1 MRSDNRERFIMELD
15 DSTREDAHAILA
27 DAQLQLPRR
36 FILASTERIWWRS
49 GTTVMAAPTEHSRS
63 LTLITAMKRAKC
75 PEGSAPIGWIFRALY
90 ASIAFKLRESAPCAI
105 LALDTRVHVPAG
117 FPNYIEVTAVGTVV
131 KLPPLT
137 STIAASMRDR
147 AASAEL
153 SMYSPPRLPPRS
165 RAATERAA
173 AVPPSSDAT
182 SLKAKAGAAA
192 AAAAAA
198 HTQTTTT
205 STTTTSTTTT
215 STTGGHDSFGST
227 ESSTSSSEGDSGG
240 DDSDSDDLLEQLG
253 LLPRAT
259 LGEIA
264 GATTLAELE
273 RIPMNMNVQVSHATT
288 TVVVSSVDSSR
299 RFVELTPLSYVPG
312 AIVVSYIGRVTLHF
326 IREGTSKRGEEL
338 ELHDFFSQFIAEAN
352 AAMRS
357 HVAALGGDALVCYRM
372 HHRGE
377 SGDHKTAGDS
387 VYCMLT
393 VSGDAVRSRPRV

>member
-198 HTQTTTT
+198 AAHTQ
-205 STTTTSTTTT
+205 TTTTSTTTT

>member
-1 MRSDNRERFIMELD
+1 MRSDNRKRFIMELD

-182 SLKAKAGAAA
+182 SVKAKAGA

-205 STTTTSTTTT
+205 STTTTSTYV
-215 STTGGHDSFGST
+215 
-227 ESSTSSSEGDSGG
+227 
-240 DDSDSDDLLEQLG
+240 LLFYYYC
-253 LLPRAT
+253 T
-259 LGEIA
+259 L
-264 GATTLAELE
+264 
-273 RIPMNMNVQVSHATT
+273 
-288 TVVVSSVDSSR
+288 
-299 RFVELTPLSYVPG
+299 
-312 AIVVSYIGRVTLHF
+312 
-326 IREGTSKRGEEL
+326 
-338 ELHDFFSQFIAEAN
+338 
-352 AAMRS
+352 
-357 HVAALGGDALVCYRM
+357 
-372 HHRGE
+372 
-377 SGDHKTAGDS
+377 
-387 VYCMLT
+387 
-393 VSGDAVRSRPRV
+393 